1 MNNEQNIYKS
11 YLVLESNELKRP
23 WCAFYKYWLSFGI
36 SSAKFNLDFSKS
48 KTKMSQKMKHII
60 YLFKEFLIVLDKE
73 HYVPSTN
80 LDEVLNYKIVLKN

>member
-1 MNNEQNIYKS
+1 
-11 YLVLESNELKRP
+11 
-23 WCAFYKYWLSFGI
+23 
-36 SSAKFNLDFSKS
+36 
-48 KTKMSQKMKHII
+48 MSQKMKHII